1 MVAEAAAIAEMERQ
15 ALEMSAKRAELQA
28 DMSNKLQ
35 LEDTMV
41 QEAQMIARKRVEIEA
56 KMQQEEAEL
65 KKLSEEAK
73 KRVLEKMAAEAAAI
87 ADMEREASKLA
98 EERAALAS
106 QIAKQR
112 SSKPSEDPQRE
123 TPATLINHQDVSQ
136 ADLLKNQVVPV
147 DTAPYDNG
155 FDAALEPTGS
165 VDGEAPIEPSQGS
178 RNAEIFGLS
187 DVQVDPGLSSNTAA
201 APVPTYPEG
210 VMDIGTSNAGPAL
223 AGSDVVETNPWN
235 EQQIPSAGDPTDSNI
250 CQHCRTHQRDLSSA
264 HLASAAGHVTCLE
277 AIQLAERGILAEVD
291 SSGRSPLFYACA
303 NAHADAADL
312 LIQEFPHCCHAMDVN
327 GDTPLHAASLAGS
340 RLCCRLL
347 LQQGRSEVEP
357 LNQMQ
362 MTPAHLAANNDVL
375 EVLSQHGANLNAK
388 VSLAS
393 FVLAGLI
400 HAKQARV
407 LGSRSPGV
415 PPGRE
420 SDVESPRRLG
430 LTSND
435 VLREH
440 GISAGPVHTLRSSD
454 SYRLAN
460 VSR

>member
-1 MVAEAAAIAEMERQ
+1 MAAEAAAITEMERQ

-41 QEAQMIARKRVEIEA
+41 QEAQLIARKREEIEA

-73 KRVLEKMAAEAAAI
+73 KRVQEKMAAEAAAI
-87 ADMEREASKLA
+87 ADMEKEASKLA

-112 SSKPSEDPQRE
+112 SSQPSDDSHREAPAAPVNPQD
-123 TPATLINHQDVSQ
+123 ISH
-136 ADLLKNQVVPV
+136 ADLLESQVAPV
-147 DTAPYDNG
+147 DTAPDDHG
-155 FDAALEPTGS
+155 SDAALGPMDS
-165 VDGEAPIEPSQGS
+165 MDGEASIERSQGL
-178 RNAEIFGLS
+178 RNTTSIGLN
-187 DVQVDPGLSSNTAA
+187 DMQMDLALSISVAA
-201 APVPTYPEG
+201 VPVPTYPEG
-210 VMDIGTSNAGPAL
+210 LMDAGIDNAGPAL
-223 AGSDVVETNPWN
+223 AGRDAGEHKPWDD
-235 EQQIPSAGDPTDSNI
+235 EPIPPPGDPTDSNV

-264 HLASAAGHVTCLE
+264 HLAAAAGHVTCLE
-277 AIQLAERGILAEVD
+277 VLQLAERGMLAEVD
-291 SSGRSPLFYACA
+291 SSGRTPLFYACA

-312 LIQEFPHCCHAMDVN
+312 LIQECPQSCHAMDVN

-357 LNQMQ
+357 LNRMQ

-388 VSLAS
+388 VSLADLS
-393 FVLAGLI
+393 L
-400 HAKQARV
+400 QASLMPAR
-407 LGSRSPGV
+407 LRAIGSRW
-415 PPGRE
+415 
-420 SDVESPRRLG
+420 RR
-430 LTSND
+430 
-435 VLREH
+435 
-440 GISAGPVHTLRSSD
+440 RSI
-454 SYRLAN
+454 R
-460 VSR
+460 